1 MSTNDT
7 IIGVIDK
14 GSFRFPVEFDMFGIH
29 QYIDNVTFDTGCSH
43 SLISVKSLNI
53 GDKTI
58 EELKR
63 AAFFDSDVTL
73 IIGKGIE
80 SVDVDTEQLQND
92 IVAINRCKKQLK
104 ADCRSE
110 QETEITLKSHVSEE
124 SIQRVLRSPLIR
136 YDYMAANYTIDGVM
150 IGNFKVRVSFDLGK
164 ANLIGM
170 HIIRELYTKIFSE
183 KGRVCLLAAKNP
195 ETIENELDA
204 FRQQLELVEIP

>member
-1 MSTNDT
+1 MNDT

-53 GDKTI
+53 GDTSI
-58 EELKR
+58 EELKK
-63 AAFFDSDVTL
+63 AALFDSNVTL

-92 IVAINRCKKQLK
+92 IIKINRCKKQLQ
-104 ADCRSE
+104 ADRKSE
-110 QETEITLKSHVSEE
+110 QEVETFLRNYMSKESMQRILK
-124 SIQRVLRSPLIR
+124 SPLIR
-136 YDYMAANYTIDGVM
+136 YDYMASNYTIDGVV
-150 IGNFKVRVSFDLGK
+150 IGDFKVRVSFDLGK

-170 HIIRELYTKIFSE
+170 HIIKELYTKIFSE
-183 KGRVCLLAAKNP
+183 RGKICLFATKNP
-195 ETIENELDA
+195 EHADKELDA
-204 FRQQLELVEIP
+204 FRQQLELIDK